1 MRSIDLLSPKAEDP
15 GPPREDTWRLEDLYP
30 DLEAWQAAFA
40 EAEATLPEV
49 EARRGRLSEGP
60 DVVAEALGVY
70 FAAVRRI
77 RQVFSY
83 ASNGSNI
90 DQRDAE
96 GRARHQRT
104 AMLFTKLAS
113 AAAWVEPELLALP
126 EGQLRAWLAESPA
139 LSPYAVH
146 LDDVLRKAPHTL
158 GAEAEAVLA
167 AAGDITHS
175 AETIYGV
182 FTHAEMP
189 FEELRL
195 STGEAVRVDHA
206 GYTRHRGGPVR
217 EDRAA
222 VMGSFFECFR
232 GYQGTIGTAL
242 NAQIQSDWFRAR
254 TRRYPS
260 CVASALNGD
269 NIPPAVYRTLVEGTN
284 AQLPVLHRY
293 LRLRARMLGLEGDL
307 RYHDLYAPLV
317 QLDRSYPIGA
327 ARDLALASAAP
338 LGTDYVAALEAGL
351 GSRWMD
357 VHPRPGKQP
366 GAYMSDAAYDVHPY
380 VLMNYVDTWSS
391 VSTLAHEWG
400 HAMHSVLAN
409 AAQPFETARYTIFV
423 AEVASTFNEMLLL
436 DHALKG
442 ARDDQERLYFLGH
455 AVEDLR
461 QTFFRQA
468 MFAEFELAIHE
479 AVQAG
484 EALTGD
490 SLSARYLALLR
501 HHHGHDEGVMIV
513 DEHCAREWAV
523 VGHFYYDFYVYQYAT
538 SLAAAAQFA
547 DRVLAGEESARDDYL
562 DVLRAGGSRYPY
574 ELLREAGVD
583 LATPAPYA
591 ALGARMSALLD
602 EMEALLG

>member
-1 MRSIDLLSPKAEDP
+1 MPRAELATNAPRCSSPGWPPPPPGSSRSSSPC
-15 GPPREDTWRLEDLYP
+15 PR
-30 DLEAWQAAFA
+30 
-40 EAEATLPEV
+40 
-49 EARRGRLSEGP
+49 
-60 DVVAEALGVY
+60 
-70 FAAVRRI
+70 
-77 RQVFSY
+77 
-83 ASNGSNI
+83 
-90 DQRDAE
+90 
-96 GRARHQRT
+96 
-104 AMLFTKLAS
+104 
-113 AAAWVEPELLALP
+113 
-126 EGQLRAWLAESPA
+126 GQLRSWLAESPA
-139 LSPYAVH
+139 LAPYAFH
-146 LDDVLRKAPHTL
+146 LDNVLRKAAHTL

-175 AETIYGV
+175 AESIYSV
-182 FTHAEMP
+182 FTHAELP
-189 FEELRL
+189 FPEVRL
-195 STGEAVRVDHA
+195 STGEDVRVDHA

-217 EDRAA
+217 EDRAL
-222 VMGSFFECFR
+222 VMKTFLDTWQ

-242 NAQIQSDWFRAR
+242 NAQIQSNWFRAR
-254 TRRYPS
+254 TRHYPS
-260 CVASALNGD
+260 CLASALDGD
-269 NIPPAVYRTLVEGTN
+269 NIPSNVYRTLVDGTN

-293 LRLRARMLGLEGDL
+293 LRLRSKMLGVEGDL

-317 QLDRSYPIGA
+317 ELDRSYSIDA
-327 ARDLALASAAP
+327 AKQLAITSAAP
-338 LGTDYVAALEAGL
+338 LGPDYVAALQGGL

-357 VHPRPGKQP
+357 VFPRPGKQP

-423 AEVASTFNEMLLL
+423 AEVASTFNEMLLV

-442 ARDDQERLYFLGH
+442 ARDDQERLYYLGH

-461 QTFFRQA
+461 TTFFRQA

-479 AVQAG
+479 AVEAG
-484 EALTGD
+484 GALTGD
-490 SLSARYLALLR
+490 SLSARYLELLR
-501 HHHGHDEGVMIV
+501 RHHGHDEGVMIV
-513 DEHCAREWAV
+513 DEQCGHEWAV

-547 DRVLAGEESARDDYL
+547 DRVLSGDEAARVDYL
-562 DVLRAGGSRYPY
+562 NVLKAGGSRYPY

-591 ALGARMSALLD
+591 ALGARMSSLLD
-602 EMEALLG
+602 EMEVLLD